1 VTSSRS
7 RERVDGAETANRR
20 RDPHPSGAFLHARC
34 DPSGMSGVRDLGD
47 FDHPAWL
54 TAAGTVG
61 GYLVILAVMTV
72 LLFLVPYLI
81 FTAL

>member
-1 VTSSRS
+1 
-7 RERVDGAETANRR
+7 
-20 RDPHPSGAFLHARC
+20 
-34 DPSGMSGVRDLGD
+34 MSGVRDLGD